1 MSILELDATQYVKQG
16 RIFKKF
22 DSNLLDSYMDGR
34 QNNYNINLAELD
46 DQISDGIVYADRN
59 GKMIYKFG
67 AKKIIQTAIT
77 NGLEISGLSK
87 DLEMKHYGY
96 LIYISFHFTVLIQMK
111 ICILHT
117 VAKMKNLF
125 A

>member
-1 MSILELDATQYVKQG
+1 MPILELDASQYVKQG

-67 AKKIIQTAIT
+67 
-77 NGLEISGLSK
+77 N
-87 DLEMKHYGY
+87 
-96 LIYISFHFTVLIQMK
+96 
-111 ICILHT
+111 
-117 VAKMKNLF
+117 
-125 A
+125 